1 MLASQSTQIKIIFM
15 DLFSDASARK
25 TSVTG
30 KDIGPHQA
38 SEKNVPHSSA
48 SQEIISKGKSSGA
61 R

>member
-1 MLASQSTQIKIIFM
+1 MFM
-15 DLFSDASARK
+15 DLFSDASGRK

-30 KDIGPHQA
+30 KDSGARLP
-38 SEKNVPHSSA
+38 SEKVAPQPSA